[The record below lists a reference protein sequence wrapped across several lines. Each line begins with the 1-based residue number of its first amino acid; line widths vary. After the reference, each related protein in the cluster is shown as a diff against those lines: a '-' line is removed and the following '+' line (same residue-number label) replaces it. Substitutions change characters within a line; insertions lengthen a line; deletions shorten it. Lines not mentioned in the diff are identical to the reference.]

1 MLSGVI
7 KMKSNRI
14 KTLRKLAGYSQEQ
27 IARKLNV
34 SQGAVS
40 QWERGVTIPAS
51 EQLLALADI
60 LHVSIDDLLDRSQ
73 EGAQVDADAY
83 AIRERLRRDPAFRLL
98 YQAADRASPEHLRAA
113 AAMLKSLEG
122 SDDD

>member
-1 MLSGVI
+1 
-7 KMKSNRI
+7 MKNNRI

-73 EGAQVDADAY
+73 EGAQMDADIY
-83 AIRERLRRDPAFRLL
+83 ALRERMRRDPAFRLL
-98 YQAADRASPEHLRAA
+98 FAAADKASPEHIKAA

-122 SDDD
+122 PDDD